1 MKKLL
6 CALLT
11 LVMVL
16 SLGARGGGQAEARHT
31 RGAQV
36 SGENRGP
43 TQKPPPSQEPQ
54 KP

>member
-16 SLGARGGGQAEARHT
+16 SLAACGGDKAD
-31 RGAQV
+31 
-36 SGENRGP
+36 SGNTGGSKDAGNTGGE
-43 TQKPPPSQEPQ
+43 TK
-54 KP
+54 